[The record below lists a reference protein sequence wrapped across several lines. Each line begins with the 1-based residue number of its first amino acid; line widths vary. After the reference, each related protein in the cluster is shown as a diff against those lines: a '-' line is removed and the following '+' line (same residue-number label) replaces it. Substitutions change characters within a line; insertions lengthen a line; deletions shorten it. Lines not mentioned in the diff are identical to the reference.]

1 MTVSVLVPAY
11 NEEEKIQETLASI
24 QAALNSAE
32 IIVIDDCSHD
42 NTANLA
48 EAAKVR
54 VLRHESNLGKAEAL
68 AWGFRE
74 SRGDIVAM
82 VDADM
87 GQYAGEIAKLTEA
100 VARDQCDLAIAL
112 FAKSQGG
119 GIGLVRGFSRWGIF
133 IITGTWL
140 NAPLSGQRAARRE
153 LLDRCLPARG
163 GYGLETEMT
172 LRALRCG
179 FRVKEVPTGFV
190 HSGQGWTAEGFRH
203 RRVQLFHV
211 VSGLC
216 RGGLLWRQR

>member
-11 NEEEKIQETLASI
+11 NEEENIRETLTSI
-24 QAALNSAE
+24 QSALASAE
-32 IIVIDDCSHD
+32 IIVIDDCSLD
-42 NTANLA
+42 NTAILA

-54 VLRHESNLGKAEAL
+54 VLRHSSNLGKAEAL

-87 GQYAGEIAKLTEA
+87 GQYAGEVAKLTDA
-100 VARDQCDLAIAL
+100 IARGQCDLAIAL

-119 GIGLVRGFSRWGIF
+119 GIGLVRGVARWGIF

-140 NAPLSGQRAARRE
+140 DAPLSGQRAARRE
-153 LLDRCLPARG
+153 LLERCLPVKG

-179 FRVKEVPTGFV
+179 FRVKEVSTGFV
-190 HSGQGWTAEGFRH
+190 HTGQGWTAEGFRH
-203 RRVQLFHV
+203 RRQQLVQV

-216 RGGLLWRQR
+216 RGGLLWRQH